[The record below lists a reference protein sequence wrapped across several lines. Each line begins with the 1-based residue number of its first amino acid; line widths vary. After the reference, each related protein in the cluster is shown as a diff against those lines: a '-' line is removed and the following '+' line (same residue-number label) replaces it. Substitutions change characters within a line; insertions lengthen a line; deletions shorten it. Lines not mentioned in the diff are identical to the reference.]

1 VGSLERIREIDTGQ
15 LLRRGQQ
22 KRVAAA
28 SVSHR
33 GVGEDGLKR
42 TQDRERVGDR
52 HAVQRHP
59 LQKDATGGQEPQH
72 DHPHLEPGKQ
82 AQRTDGAVGLL
93 ANQVATNAIPPM

>member
-33 GVGEDGLKR
+33 GVGEDGLER
-42 TQDRERVGDR
+42 AQDREIVGDAMLCSGTHCKKTPPGPGAPAR
-52 HAVQRHP
+52 PSPPAARQRGAADGP
-59 LQKDATGGQEPQH
+59 LT
-72 DHPHLEPGKQ
+72 
-82 AQRTDGAVGLL
+82 
-93 ANQVATNAIPPM
+93 NQVATSAIPPM